1 MSMTTDLGFYK
12 ISLPFENNLFN
23 ELSNSVE
30 FEKIT
35 NGRIANQLVN
45 IKNNLIPI
53 VRTTSKYCIP
63 AQNFADVHHL
73 ITNTIN
79 QTVKKDNLNDF
90 PIQNFN
96 NALIEIYDSQYSKM
110 NYHSD
115 QSLDLED
122 NSFLGVFSCY
132 EFPNNI
138 SEQNNRKLKIKD
150 KTTNEEFEISLN
162 HNSVILFS
170 TETNMKYQHKIV
182 LDNDTK
188 KPLIENR
195 WLGITF
201 RTSKTYLEFKNKL
214 PFFSN
219 GEQLTLAN
227 EEEEKIF
234 FKLRGEENKSLEFA
248 YPFLNFTISLADT
261 LQPKN
266 SKDIS
271 I

>member
-1 MSMTTDLGFYK
+1 MSMTSDLGFNK
-12 ISLPFENNLFN
+12 IHLPLENNLFN

-45 IKNNLIPI
+45 IENNLIPI
-53 VRTTSKYCIP
+53 VRTTSKYSIP

-73 ITNTIN
+73 ISNTIN
-79 QTVKKDNLNDF
+79 QTLIKNDF
-90 PIQNFN
+90 PIQYFN
-96 NALIEIYDSQYSKM
+96 NALIEIYNLQYLKM
-110 NYHSD
+110 NFHSD
-115 QSLDLED
+115 QSWDLED
-122 NSFLGVFSCY
+122 NSLIGVFSCY
-132 EFPNNI
+132 EFPDDL
-138 SEQNNRKLKIKD
+138 SEQNIRKLKIKD
-150 KTTNEEFEISLN
+150 KTTNEEFDISLS

-170 TETNMKYQHKIV
+170 TETNKKYQHKIV
-182 LDNDTK
+182 LDIDSKIK
-188 KPLIENR
+188 KPLIENK

-201 RTSKTYLEFKNKL
+201 RTSKTYINFKNDL

>member
-1 MSMTTDLGFYK
+1 MSLTTDIGFYK
-12 ISLPFENNLFN
+12 IHLPFESNLFK
-23 ELSNSVE
+23 ELSHSVE

-35 NGRIANQLVN
+35 NGRIANQLVD

-53 VRTTSKYCIP
+53 IRTTSKYSIP

-79 QTVKKDNLNDF
+79 QTLEKIDF
-90 PIQNFN
+90 PIQHFN
-96 NALIEIYDSQYSKM
+96 NALIEIYDLQYSKM

-115 QSLDLED
+115 HSLDLED
-122 NSFLGVFSCY
+122 NSFIGVFSCY
-132 EFPNNI
+132 EFPDDLSDQNI
-138 SEQNNRKLKIKD
+138 RKLKIKD

-170 TETNMKYQHKIV
+170 TETNMKYQHKII
-182 LDNDTK
+182 LEIDTKVK
-188 KPLIENR
+188 KPLIDNR

-201 RTSKTYLEFKNKL
+201 RTSKTYINFKNDL
-214 PFFSN
+214 PFFSS

-227 EEEEKIF
+227 EEEEKLF
-234 FKLRGEENKSLEFA
+234 FKLRGEENKNLEFA

>member
-1 MSMTTDLGFYK
+1 MTTDLGFNK
-12 ISLPFENNLFN
+12 IHIPLKNNLFN

-45 IKNNLIPI
+45 IENNLIPI
-53 VRTTSKYCIP
+53 VRTTSKYSIP

-73 ITNTIN
+73 IVNSIN
-79 QTVKKDNLNDF
+79 QTLKKIDF
-90 PIQNFN
+90 PIQHFN

-132 EFPNNI
+132 EFPDDLSVQNI
-138 SEQNNRKLKIKD
+138 RKLKIKD
-150 KTTNEEFEISLN
+150 KTTNQEFDISLS

-182 LDNDTK
+182 LDINANTK
-188 KPLIENR
+188 KPLIENK

-201 RTSKTYLEFKNKL
+201 RTSKTKIIFKNDL
-214 PFFSN
+214 PLFTN

-227 EEEEKIF
+227 EEEEKLF
-234 FKLRGEENKSLEFA
+234 FKYRGEENKSLNFN
-248 YPFLNFTISLADT
+248 YPFLTFTISSADI
-261 LQPKN
+261 LQPIDTNNITK
-266 SKDIS
+266 
-271 I
+271 